1 VFSLCPWFF
10 GLIRDVQQGER
21 MMNTTLASTNAAVS
35 YAGPWEVLLNQ
46 PVVLRGAFDPQQVVT
61 VSLVAEDKYPL
72 PVIPDY
78 KEGTWKVELPRG
90 LTMAGS
96 RWLRLKGSDGNGRTI
111 EDEIVYLTVSTDP
124 LNIGQELSLKI
135 LTDTLFK
142 LTSADSSQL
151 NDRQKVKVAA
161 GQTFR
166 VKRYG
171 YVDRHLKLE
180 LEQPIPPLG
189 NFGYLYEPF
198 VQLSKGSEVLIFDIE
213 DVPNTPLTAYLL
225 ITTSTLF
232 KAQPADSSS
241 LPANQKRQVLQ
252 GENFQITG
260 YACIAGH
267 FRVRLAQPI
276 ANFGDTAFVYWRHVQ
291 LKRGNQQIPFDQD
304 ALTVTAL
311 RTTLIKKRPIDSSNL
326 KPEEMTNFPA
336 GMFYGVQ
343 SYALE
348 AGHIKVALTEELSSF
363 GNTGYVFPAFV
374 QMKRGGQAFNPF
386 PPQVELAVP
395 YFSQRDNPRYS
406 WSTCNVTSIAMVLY
420 YYGQRSRNPAQQLE
434 DELLQWILDRYG
446 PGAQTNHTYLSQ
458 LIRAY
463 GYPTSFATTRR
474 WAEIK
479 DEILASRPVVLAGD
493 FTASGH
499 IVTVIGYTSQ
509 GYVVN
514 DPWGNALTGYV
525 NTEGRKL
532 LYPYSYMDRV
542 AGPDGSVWAHFI
554 GRR

>member
-1 VFSLCPWFF
+1 
-10 GLIRDVQQGER
+10 
-21 MMNTTLASTNAAVS
+21 MNTTLASTNAAVS

-72 PVIPDY
+72 PVTPDY

-96 RWLRLKGSDGNGRTI
+96 RWLRLKGSDGNGKTI
-111 EDEIVYLTVSTDP
+111 EDEIVYLTVSTNP
-124 LNIGQELSLKI
+124 LNVGQELSLKI

-151 NDRQKVKVAA
+151 NERQKVKVAA
-161 GQTFR
+161 GQTFA

-189 NFGYLYEPF
+189 NFGYFYEPF

-232 KAQPADSSS
+232 KAQPADSSA

-276 ANFGDTAFVYWRHVQ
+276 TNFGDTAFVYWRHVQ

-311 RTTLIKKRPIDSSNL
+311 RSTLIKKRPVDSSHL
-326 KPEEMTNFPA
+326 KPEEMTNFAA

-434 DELLQWILDRYG
+434 DELLQWILERYG

-463 GYPTSFATTRR
+463 GYPTSFATNRR
-474 WAEIK
+474 WAEVK
-479 DEILASRPVVLAGD
+479 DEILAGRPVILAGD

-499 IVTVIGYTSQ
+499 IVTVMGYTSQ
-509 GYVVN
+509 GYMVN

-554 GRR
+554 RRR